1 MEKIK
6 QAPKTNPI
14 LLQKWEKLSFMHW
27 RVDKEIINKHIPK
40 DLSLDLYDNVA
51 YIGVI
56 PFMMKNVR
64 PRWGFSVPFISNFPE
79 FNIRT
84 YVKKG
89 NIKGVFFITLDAQSI
104 ITRIYASNFF
114 HLPYRY
120 SRGFVVEKNGL
131 FSWNSNRLY
140 KGYELKG
147 SCEGYGKFRYAEKKS
162 LEEFFFERYYLFTS
176 SGDQIKMGRIHHD
189 KWMIK
194 KATPRIIKNEFLESY
209 HLGIKQPHNPAFCH
223 ISNGVEVEAWPLEN
237 VY

>member
-1 MEKIK
+1 M
-6 QAPKTNPI
+6 
-14 LLQKWEKLSFMHW
+14 
-27 RVDKEIINKHIPK
+27 
-40 DLSLDLYDNVA
+40 
-51 YIGVI
+51 
-56 PFMMKNVR
+56 
-64 PRWGFSVPFISNFPE
+64 
-79 FNIRT
+79 
-84 YVKKG
+84 
-89 NIKGVFFITLDAQSI
+89 FFITLDAQSI

-209 HLGIKQPHNPAFCH
+209 HLGIEQPHNPAFCH

-237 VY
+237 VH